1 MKGKLIVIE
10 AGDGSGKKTQTEK
23 LYNRL
28 KDEGYSVKKV
38 DFPDY
43 ESPSSSLVKMYLN
56 GDFGTNPDDV
66 SAYVAST
73 FYTVDR
79 FASYRR
85 NWKAFYENGGIIL
98 ADRYTTSN
106 MIHQAAKIKEP
117 EERKL
122 FLDWLWDYEFG
133 IFGLPVPDC
142 VVFLDMPPEYSRQLM
157 QDRVNKFT
165 GEDKKDIHE
174 RNQNYLTD
182 TYNTAQDVMGKYGW
196 LRINCVEDGRV
207 KTIDEIHQEV
217 YSALK
222 DKCLV

>member
-28 KDEGYSVKKV
+28 VNEGYNVRKV
-38 DFPDY
+38 EFPNY

-56 GDFGTNPDDV
+56 GDFGSDPNNV
-66 SAYVAST
+66 NAYVAST

-79 FASYRR
+79 FASYRQQ
-85 NWKAFYENGGIIL
+85 WKTFYENGGIVL

-106 MIHQAAKIKEP
+106 MIHQSAKIKQP
-117 EERKL
+117 EERKA
-122 FLDWLWDYEFG
+122 FLDWLCDYEFG
-133 IFGLPVPDC
+133 IFALPAPDC

-157 QDRVNKFT
+157 QDRINKYT
-165 GEDKKDIHE
+165 GEAKKDIHE
-174 RNQNYLTD
+174 TNLSHLSD
-182 TYNTAQDVMGKYGW
+182 TYNAARDIMKEYGW
-196 LRINCVEDGRV
+196 LRIDCVADGRI
-207 KTIDEIHQEV
+207 KTIDEIHNEI

-222 DKCLV
+222 DRGLI